1 MANSVSRPVW
11 RRKTIGAGITRFRA
25 DGATIDV
32 VPAWNGGT
40 RVTIRRPV
48 VFGEALAGEPTYV
61 YTISHSR
68 HFPTAD

>member
-1 MANSVSRPVW
+1 MAISISRTVW
-11 RRKTIGAGITRFRA
+11 RSKTIGAGITRRCA

-48 VFGEALAGEPTYV
+48 VFGPDIAGEPSYV
-61 YTISHSR
+61 YMPTHSH

>member
-1 MANSVSRPVW
+1 MAISISRTVW
-11 RRKTIGAGITRFRA
+11 RSKTIGAGITRRCA

-48 VFGEALAGEPTYV
+48 VFGETLAGEPTYV